1 MNVCLF
7 KAKSHD
13 SIFILD
19 SFFEDVKIALSIK
32 LKLDPKAINVSP
44 LNNT

>member
-7 KAKSHD
+7 KVMSHD

-19 SFFEDVKIALSIK
+19 SFFKDAKIALSIK
-32 LKLDPKAINVSP
+32 LELDPKAINVSP
-44 LNNT
+44 LNST